1 MKFVCPLS
9 LNTSQHH
16 SFASLYRYQQTKK
29 YTHTLIYRF
38 LRIRLDYSLSISL
51 FLNKQ
56 YSKTMSFGLGRPA
69 ATNTADWA
77 LDDPS
82 TLWMAASEGHLT
94 VLQDCLRSL
103 QKTPDCADE
112 NGYTLLQAAASYG
125 QVAVMEWLLQQPQV
139 QVDAADHDG
148 DTALHHAT
156 TVPAAQCLLQRSAA
170 LLFQR
175 NRAQQ
180 TALEA
185 KQMELQE
192 ILDDPDHEDDDEDLV
207 QLKAVVEFL
216 QSASHVAQ

>member
-1 MKFVCPLS
+1 
-9 LNTSQHH
+9 
-16 SFASLYRYQQTKK
+16 
-29 YTHTLIYRF
+29 
-38 LRIRLDYSLSISL
+38 
-51 FLNKQ
+51 
-56 YSKTMSFGLGRPA
+56 MSFGLGRPHA
-69 ATNTADWA
+69 NNNTPDWP

-94 VLQDCLRSL
+94 VLQDCLRTV
-103 QKTPDCADE
+103 QQTPNCADE

-125 QVAVMEWLLQQPQV
+125 QVPVMEWLLQQPHV

-156 TVPAAQCLLQRSAA
+156 TVPAAQLLLQHNTA

-175 NRAQQ
+175 NQVQQ

-185 KQMELQE
+185 KQVELQE
-192 ILDDPDHEDDDEDLV
+192 ILQDPDHEDDDEELI
-207 QLKAVVEFL
+207 QLKTMVAFL